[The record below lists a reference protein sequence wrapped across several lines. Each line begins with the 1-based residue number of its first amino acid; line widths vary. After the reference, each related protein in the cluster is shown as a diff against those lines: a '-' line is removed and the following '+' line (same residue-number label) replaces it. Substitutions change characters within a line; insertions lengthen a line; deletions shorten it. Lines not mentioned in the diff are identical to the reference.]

1 MFLATSVPDLMLLR
15 SQTASASDEQVVDE
29 DYHRDN
35 KHEVNESAADVE
47 TETQK
52 PQNNED
58 DNDCPKHIYLLS
70 ALRTPKGDNLSARP
84 LCI

>member
-1 MFLATSVPDLMLLR
+1 MLLATGASALMLLR
-15 SQTASASDEQVVDE
+15 LQTASASDEQVVDE

-35 KHEVNESAADVE
+35 KHEVNKSAADVE
-47 TETQK
+47 TESQK

-58 DNDCPKHIYLLS
+58 DNDCPKHIFLLS
-70 ALRTPKGDNLSARP
+70 ALRTPKADNLSARP